1 MAKLISKNKYQQP
14 RLIMSHARRTGLSY
28 QRITSCDEITELAR
42 PSKYQTCFCKNGIG
56 DLTYPFCFHT

>member
-28 QRITSCDEITELAR
+28 QRIPSWYEIAKLAR
-42 PSKYQTCFCKNGIG
+42 PSKCQTCFCKNGIG
-56 DLTYPFCFHT
+56 EPTFPFCFHT